1 MNNAFNANLKAFRKK
16 QGITQNQLA
25 EIVGVSP
32 QAISKWEISG
42 YPDAALLPV
51 IASSL
56 EVTIDELYFGDS
68 EKNESANQNVVDYIR
83 NLPRDDIFPKMFEIC
98 RAMLM
103 GSIGCSEYR
112 DISKGT
118 LDSKDWEVYS
128 QVTQEEG
135 IMLQR
140 LNENL
145 QYFFLMLQPE
155 NGYDEVLPFDKR
167 MMQLFKFLSNE
178 DALRAMYFLA
188 GQESSTLFTIAA
200 LTCELEITSEAA
212 KRILDDMEKLN
223 LICCTN
229 LNIGNGK
236 CEKVYQYL
244 ADYHFIAFIA
254 FAKNLLNKPQEFNY
268 QAGVRKSSYFKKD
281 AYRKQKEVQP

>member
-1 MNNAFNANLKAFRKK
+1 MHNVFNENLKAFRKK
-16 QGITQNQLA
+16 RGITQNQLA

-68 EKNESANQNVVDYIR
+68 EKNSSTTQNVIDYIR
-83 NLPRDDIFPKMFEIC
+83 NIPRNDIFPKMFEIC

-103 GSIGCSEYR
+103 GSIGCSEYV

-118 LDSKDWEVYS
+118 LESKDWEIYS

-145 QYFFLMLQPE
+145 QYFLLMIQPE
-155 NGYDEVLPFDKR
+155 NGYDEVLSFDKR

-188 GQESSTLFTIAA
+188 GQESSTLFTTAA
-200 LTCELEITSEAA
+200 LTCELEITIETA
-212 KRILDDMEKLN
+212 KHILDDMEKLN

-244 ADYHFIAFIA
+244 ADYHFIAFIT

-268 QAGVRKSSYFKKD
+268 QAGVRKSPYFKKD
-281 AYRKQKEVQP
+281 SYRKPKEVQS